1 MHAAREIKRL
11 PANTRNEVEILV
23 VLVVSRAY
31 SSKSCPFVLAEEL
44 NGLIL
49 EIGDHAGQSA
59 TKREAHA
66 RVGYISRRR

>member
-1 MHAAREIKRL
+1 
-11 PANTRNEVEILV
+11 
-23 VLVVSRAY
+23 VVSRAY

-66 RVGYISRRR
+66 RVGYISTGAGEPRFVHPSLAN